1 MSTTEALIEPTPVEL
16 AAARR
21 YSLVM
26 QWSDEDRAYIVTVPE
41 LEGCRTHGQTRAEA
55 ARQAEDA
62 IVTWLVAARVWGERI
77 PVPRLFPDA
86 GDHADRARSSSAMV
100 ADREAR

>member
-1 MSTTEALIEPTPVEL
+1 MSTTESLVEATPAER

-41 LEGCRTHGQTRAEA
+41 LEGCRTHGETRAEA

-62 IVTWLVAARVWGERI
+62 IITWLVAARVWGEQI
-77 PVPRLFPDA
+77 PAPRLFSG
-86 GDHADRARSSSAMV
+86 GDDEV
-100 ADREAR
+100 D